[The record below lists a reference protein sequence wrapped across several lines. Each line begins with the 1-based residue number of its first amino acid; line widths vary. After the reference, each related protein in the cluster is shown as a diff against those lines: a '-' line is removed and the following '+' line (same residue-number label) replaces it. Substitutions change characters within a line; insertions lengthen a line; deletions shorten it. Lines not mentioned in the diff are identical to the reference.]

1 MWRLAHLRARAARH
15 PLIYWAFVAT
25 LAAIAAHLVLA
36 RFDAAEAAR
45 RGWGDPIEVLIA
57 TSEHRPG
64 DALTTRRVE
73 LPASAVPDGVVDEL
87 PAGARARQF
96 LSAGAVV
103 ELADVATI
111 RGPASGASPDAAVVP
126 IPLRAPAAD
135 AVGAPV
141 DVVAD
146 GIVLAGDATV
156 TMVDGD
162 TLFVAVARRAA
173 PAVAAAA
180 HRGVAGVVFLP

>member
-15 PLIYWAFVAT
+15 PLIYWASVAT
-25 LAAIAAHLVLA
+25 LAAIAAHLVVA

-45 RGWGDPIEVLIA
+45 RGWAESVTVLVA
-57 TSEHRPG
+57 THDHRPG
-64 DALTTRRVE
+64 DALSTRRVE
-73 LPASAVPDGVVDEL
+73 LPSVAVPADVVDVL
-87 PAGARARQF
+87 PAAAQARQF

-103 ELADVATI
+103 ERADIATI
-111 RGPASGASPDAAVVP
+111 GGPASGAPADAAVVP
-126 IPLRAPAAD
+126 IPVPIAAPD

-146 GIVLAGDATV
+146 GIVLAADATV
-156 TMVDGD
+156 VTVDGD
-162 TLFVAVARRAA
+162 TLFVAVGRRAA

-180 HRGVAGVVFLP
+180 RSGIAGVVFLP